1 MSLLTSNCNR
11 RKEKT
16 GKEERRGV
24 GTGDAPYSPFSSRAK
39 CNLFTPP
46 PPTKNVAIV
55 FHFSGSTVIP
65 RRDWSCKILG
75 LKKVHYGFVE
85 MVNRKSLYAL
95 CVVLLY
101 KYYYVIV

>member
-1 MSLLTSNCNR
+1 MLLIHHFH
-11 RKEKT
+11 
-16 GKEERRGV
+16 RGQNA
-24 GTGDAPYSPFSSRAK
+24 TCLLPHPP
-39 CNLFTPP
+39 PP

>member
-1 MSLLTSNCNR
+1 MLLIHHFH
-11 RKEKT
+11 
-16 GKEERRGV
+16 RGQNA
-24 GTGDAPYSPFSSRAK
+24 TCLLPH
-39 CNLFTPP
+39 PP
-46 PPTKNVAIV
+46 QKNVAIV

-75 LKKVHYGFVE
+75 LKMVHYGFVE